1 MLKNLSK
8 KKDIL
13 KEIQPV
19 SNKENLFLPDRVTE
33 REDHVVIENTLTRFL
48 VVDMLPE
55 QLHFGWFSAIT
66 SIPRVAVS
74 VTIHPYS
81 YEQASNR
88 ISKQQTALGAELIQA
103 EKDGNT
109 RRIDVLNL
117 KYSFYRQLLT
127 EINLRRTNIVSLTVV
142 IAVSASTI
150 EELNARVAKIQDI
163 LGSTKAVTMYLHQI
177 EGLRNILPGVQ
188 SLNEY
193 HDVTIAN
200 AACVSPLISTN
211 VSHPSG
217 IYFGLNE
224 TGSPCFLNLFI
235 GEPYL
240 YGPHMYIT
248 GMTRSGKSYTIKGL
262 IARSRALGRK
272 VVVLDPEGEYKN
284 IAEALGGAYV
294 RFHSSMKPS
303 FNPFDIEP
311 TYEKDIGWFL
321 DIPGKADDIVSLLGV
336 MLEAQ
341 SAEKLTSEERALAS
355 RAVRIEYE
363 SLGIYDKDPESI
375 YKPGG
380 YATEDGVVVGK
391 TYKEMPTFSSF
402 RECISKLG
410 GNRLANILS
419 DYCVGGPLGFF
430 DGQTIEKLQDKHF
443 VVFDMSSLNNE
454 FAKMYAMQ
462 VMLTWL
468 WDKYVRSD
476 KTIEKHLIVDE
487 AWLFMQYQY
496 SAVFLSQIAR
506 RGAKHNTS
514 LIAAS
519 QSFREFLTQEGL
531 TFLNQCDTKFFLKMQ
546 KADAESL
553 MELFGLSRDLVDRL
567 ITFEKG
573 RGVLRTGN
581 ESAVIQFKG
590 FQFEEQF
597 LRSDPGAVLM
607 R

>member
-1 MLKNLSK
+1 MLKSLSK
-8 KKDIL
+8 KKTQP
-13 KEIQPV
+13 KEIKPV

-33 REDHVVIENTLTRFL
+33 REDHVVIESTLTRFL

-55 QLHFGWFSAIT
+55 QLHFGWFSAVT
-66 SIPRVAVS
+66 SIPGVAVS

-88 ISKQQTALGAELIQA
+88 VAKQQTALGAELIQA

-142 IAVSASTI
+142 IAVSASTMQD
-150 EELNARVAKIQDI
+150 LNVRVAKIQDI
-163 LGSTKAVTMYLHQI
+163 LGSTKAVTMYLRQI

-211 VSHPSG
+211 ISHPSG
-217 IYFGLNE
+217 VFFGLNE
-224 TGSPCFLNLFI
+224 TGSPCFLDLFI
-235 GEPYL
+235 GEPRL
-240 YGPHMYIT
+240 YGPHMFIT
-248 GMTRSGKSYTIKGL
+248 GTTRSGKSYTIKGI
-262 IARSRALGRK
+262 IARSLALGRR

-284 IAEALGGAYV
+284 IAETLGGTYV
-294 RFHSSMKPS
+294 RFHSSMKPL

-311 TYEKDIGWFL
+311 THEDDIGWFL

-341 SAEKLTSEERALAS
+341 SGEKLTSEERALAS
-355 RAVRIEYE
+355 RAVRMEYE
-363 SLGIYDKDPESI
+363 SRGIYDKDPESI
-375 YKPGG
+375 FKPGG
-380 YATEDGVVVGK
+380 HDTEEGIIVGK
-391 TYKEMPTFSSF
+391 TYKEMPSFSSF
-402 RECISKLG
+402 KECLNKLG
-410 GNRLANILS
+410 ANRLTNILS
-419 DYCVGGPLGFF
+419 DYCAGGPLGFF
-430 DGQTIEKLQDKHF
+430 DGQTAEKLHDKYL

-468 WDKYVRSD
+468 WDKYVRRD

-487 AWLFMQYQY
+487 AWLFMMYKY

-506 RGAKHNTS
+506 RGAKYNTS

-519 QSFREFLTQEGL
+519 QSFREFLTQEGI

-546 KADAESL
+546 KTDAESL
-553 MELFGLSRDLVDRL
+553 MELFGLSYELVERL
-567 ITFEKG
+567 VAFERG
-573 RGVLRTGN
+573 RGVLRAGN

-597 LRSDPGAVLM
+597 LRSDPGAVLL

>member
-1 MLKNLSK
+1 MLKKIARKPSQP
-8 KKDIL
+8 
-13 KEIQPV
+13 KETKSI

-33 REDHVVIENTLTRFL
+33 REDHLVIENTLTRVL

-55 QLHFGWFSAIT
+55 QLHFGWFSAVT
-66 SIPRVAVS
+66 SIPGVAVS

-81 YEQASNR
+81 YEQASDR
-88 ISKQQTALGAELIQA
+88 VARQQTALGAELIQA

-150 EELNARVAKIQDI
+150 QDLNVRVAKIQDI
-163 LGSTKAVTMYLHQI
+163 LGSTKAVTMYLRQI

-200 AACVSPLISTN
+200 AACISPLISTN
-211 VSHPSG
+211 ISHPSG
-217 IYFGLNE
+217 VFFGLNE
-224 TGSPCFLNLFI
+224 TGSPCFLDLFI
-235 GEPYL
+235 GEPRL
-240 YGPHMYIT
+240 YGLHMFIT
-248 GMTRSGKSYTIKGL
+248 GMTRSGKSYAMKGL
-262 IARSRALGRK
+262 IARSQALGRK
-272 VVVLDPEGEYKN
+272 AVVLDPEGEYKN
-284 IAEALGGAYV
+284 IAEALGAVYV
-294 RFHSSMKPS
+294 RFHSSMKTL

-311 TYEKDIGWFL
+311 TYEDDIGWFL

-341 SAEKLTSEERALAS
+341 SGERLTSEERALVS
-355 RAVRIEYE
+355 RAVKIEYE
-363 SLGIYDKDPESI
+363 SRGMFNKEPDSI
-375 YKPGG
+375 FKPGG
-380 YATEDGVVVGK
+380 HTTEDGMIVGK

-402 RECISKLG
+402 RECLSKLG
-410 GNRLANILS
+410 ADRLANILS

-430 DGQTIEKLQDKHF
+430 DGQTAEKLQDKDL
-443 VVFDMSSLNNE
+443 VVFDMSSLNNQ
-454 FAKMYAMQ
+454 FTKMYAMQ

-487 AWLFMQYQY
+487 AWLFMMYKY
-496 SAVFLSQIAR
+496 SAEFLSQIAR

-519 QSFREFLTQEGL
+519 QSFREFLTKEGI

-553 MELFGLSRDLVDRL
+553 IELFGLSHDLVDRL

-573 RGVLRTGN
+573 RGILKAGN

-597 LRSDPGAVLM
+597 LRSDPGAVLL